1 MTANDRPSATEPA
14 APDRRTA
21 QGAAQRQ
28 RLTLSLRTKSVINLV
43 VLILAVV
50 IVGVAGALGLN
61 NLNFEVDNLYNFML
75 IPIHTIDGANRT
87 LSEEQQSYKRLTSS
101 TLSRQ
106 DLQVE
111 VSLIQTAD
119 EQFKAVL
126 NRYHSEWVTTLSEP
140 FTQMLERNGQLDL
153 QANEVTTLASVQ
165 TEFDS
170 YLKQRDEAIPRILA
184 GSASPAEL
192 QLLNEASDRVQTE
205 MDRLVDVNLEFARVS
220 FEDAVSSYHVSTAVM
235 IATGVI
241 VSLLGMGLLFILL
254 RSIVRPLNALRRVAD
269 DITSGRTDTIA
280 PVFTRDEIGLVATA
294 FNTMTARLRDL
305 IDSLETRVELRTA
318 QLQASAEVGRA
329 ASSVLDTDQLLKQ
342 AVNLIAERFGLYYA
356 AAFTLDAAGQWAM
369 LREASGPGDTVWTL
383 KQSGHKLEVGGQS
396 MVSAAIVSRRP
407 RIALD
412 VGREAV
418 RFAHPLLPATRS
430 EIALPL
436 IVGDRVLGALDVQSA
451 QAAAFDDAS
460 ATVLQAM
467 ADQIAVALNNAV
479 QYQHEQLR
487 AEQITHLLEAAI
499 ELTTLT
505 TEDVLQERIVQLATT
520 LLHAEGASL
529 WLPTD
534 RKEIELVRA
543 AGAWPR
549 EMLGLRMQPGQ
560 GLTGRIFTGGL
571 PDRVD
576 DYVAWAGH
584 VENLPGERLR
594 AALGVPMIWQNT
606 VRGVLLVANLNTAEV
621 FSPDDENLAQLL
633 ATQAAAAIDNIH
645 LREQQQRTLD
655 ELNGLNRRLIGEAW
669 QTTALGETIAY
680 EYRSRSSGSTGQS
693 PSSGGTGQSPSS
705 GGVEP
710 AGLSL
715 RLPIELRGQPIGVM
729 ALENDQRRELD
740 DDELA
745 LIQSVIQQMS
755 LALENQRLTDIAQH
769 AAQRE
774 KQIAVAADKIH
785 RANDLEAILRTA
797 VAEISRIT
805 GVEDV
810 GIQLGAG
817 LDTGNGQVTT
827 AMLAE
832 PAPDHIVIEPA

>member
-1 MTANDRPSATEPA
+1 
-14 APDRRTA
+14 
-21 QGAAQRQ
+21 
-28 RLTLSLRTKSVINLV
+28 
-43 VLILAVV
+43 
-50 IVGVAGALGLN
+50 
-61 NLNFEVDNLYNFML
+61 
-75 IPIHTIDGANRT
+75 
-87 LSEEQQSYKRLTSS
+87 
-101 TLSRQ
+101 
-106 DLQVE
+106 
-111 VSLIQTAD
+111 
-119 EQFKAVL
+119 
-126 NRYHSEWVTTLSEP
+126 
-140 FTQMLERNGQLDL
+140 
-153 QANEVTTLASVQ
+153 
-165 TEFDS
+165 
-170 YLKQRDEAIPRILA
+170 
-184 GSASPAEL
+184 
-192 QLLNEASDRVQTE
+192 
-205 MDRLVDVNLEFARVS
+205 
-220 FEDAVSSYHVSTAVM
+220 
-235 IATGVI
+235 
-241 VSLLGMGLLFILL
+241 
-254 RSIVRPLNALRRVAD
+254 
-269 DITSGRTDTIA
+269 
-280 PVFTRDEIGLVATA
+280 
-294 FNTMTARLRDL
+294 
-305 IDSLETRVELRTA
+305 
-318 QLQASAEVGRA
+318 
-329 ASSVLDTDQLLKQ
+329 
-342 AVNLIAERFGLYYA
+342 
-356 AAFTLDAAGQWAM
+356 
-369 LREASGPGDTVWTL
+369 
-383 KQSGHKLEVGGQS
+383 
-396 MVSAAIVSRRP
+396 
-407 RIALD
+407 
-412 VGREAV
+412 
-418 RFAHPLLPATRS
+418 
-430 EIALPL
+430 
-436 IVGDRVLGALDVQSA
+436 LDVQSA

-693 PSSGGTGQSPSS
+693 PSSGG
-705 GGVEP
+705 VEP

-827 AMLAE
+827 AMPAE